1 MIRVKH
7 ELTTGSGYVILE
19 KIIPLDLIDKLF
31 DRLNETYPV
40 RASSSNKKYAEK
52 DDIKNLPDISVWWS
66 QLLLDWDEVI
76 QIDQKLH
83 PIILDHLPTAMLYTS
98 DMVVTEPNST
108 YTNPHI
114 DTPHRFEK
122 YNYNKK
128 LLGIQ
133 CVVALNDL
141 DEHTGSTGLVPKSQ
155 HIDFNI
161 GLCYKGLYLDFFK
174 LNKTQPKMS
183 KGSVLIYNSRLLH
196 STMPIT
202 QKTRRPA
209 LLLNYLDSSIID
221 DVKSIDNIWK
231 SNGNIDTNT
240 E

>member
-1 MIRVKH
+1 MNKVKH
-7 ELTTGSGYVILE
+7 ELTTGPGYLVLE
-19 KIIPLDLIDKLF
+19 KFIPETIINNLN
-31 DRLNETYPV
+31 DRLDELYPV
-40 RASSSNKKYAEK
+40 RATNKHKKYAEN
-52 DDIKNLPDISVWWS
+52 DEAKNLPDTCVWWS
-66 QLLLDWDEVI
+66 QMLLDWDDVI

-108 YTNPHI
+108 YINPHI

-174 LNKTQPKMS
+174 LNKTQPKMP

-209 LLLNYLDSSIID
+209 LLLNYLDSSIIN
-221 DVKSIDNIWK
+221 DVKSIDNIWS
-231 SNGNIDTNT
+231 SNGNT
-240 E
+240 